1 MVIHEDKIKV
11 NKMYRV
17 EKVLNHNVILGICEK
32 DKQEYLIMGKGI
44 GFGKKIAQRIE
55 IGDEVQVYSLVDVK
69 NAKDTTSSVKE
80 IEPIYLEAANMLL
93 DEAQKRIGEVDR
105 SVLIPLADHI
115 DFAVRRIREQG
126 EISNPL
132 ICDIQVLF
140 HMEYKVAE
148 QIVPFLAENSD
159 VSMSE
164 SELGYIAL
172 HIHSAI
178 AEQNVASSMQVAR
191 CVRECINLIEK
202 EIHQIIPITTLSYNR
217 LMNHV
222 RYMVLRAEQG
232 EEIKL
237 NMNDY
242 MELRF
247 KKSYAIATYVCEE
260 MGKILHTKLHEHELG
275 YLSMHIQRCIEE
287 IAAETQEKL

>member
-1 MVIHEDKIKV
+1 MF
-11 NKMYRV
+11 RV
-17 EKVLNHNVILGICEK
+17 VKVLNHNVILAVKED

-44 GFGKKIAQRIE
+44 GFGKKTAERIDISE
-55 IGDEVQVYSLVDVK
+55 EVQVYSLVNAK
-69 NAKDTTSSVKE
+69 NAKATTSSVKE
-80 IEPIYLEAANMLL
+80 IAPIYLEAANMLL
-93 DEAQKRIGEVDR
+93 DEAQKCIGKVDR

-115 DFAVRRIREQG
+115 DFAVKRIREQG

-132 ICDIQVLF
+132 ISDIQVLF

-148 QIVPFLAENSD
+148 KILPFLEENSD
-159 VSMSE
+159 VTMSK

-191 CVRECINLIEK
+191 CVRECINLIEQ
-202 EIHQIIPITTLSYNR
+202 EIHKTIPVTTLSYNR

-242 MELRF
+242 MALRF
-247 KKSYAIATYVCEE
+247 KKSYAIATYVCDE
-260 MGKILHTKLHEHELG
+260 MGKILHTKLHEHEVG

-287 IAAETQEKL
+287 IEAETKEGA

>member
-1 MVIHEDKIKV
+1 
-11 NKMYRV
+11 MYRV
-17 EKVLNHNVILGICEK
+17 EKVLNHNVILAIKEE
-32 DKQEYLIMGKGI
+32 DKQEYLVMGKGI
-44 GFGKKIAQRIE
+44 GFGKKIAQRM
-55 IGDEVQVYSLVDVK
+55 EVEEDARVYSLIDVK

-80 IEPIYLEAANMLL
+80 IAPIYLEAANMLL
-93 DEAQKRIGEVDR
+93 DEAEKKIGKVDR

-115 DFAVRRIREQG
+115 DFAVKRIKEQG

-148 QIVPFLAENSD
+148 KILPFLEENSD
-159 VSMSE
+159 VTMSE

-191 CVRECINLIEK
+191 CVRECIRMIEE
-202 EIHQIIPITTLSYNR
+202 EIHHVIPVTTLSYNR

-237 NMNDY
+237 SMNDY

-260 MGKILHTKLHEHELG
+260 MGKILNKKLHEHELG
-275 YLSMHIQRCIEE
+275 YLAMHIQRCMEEIEE
-287 IAAETQEKL
+287 ETKEQSY

>member
-1 MVIHEDKIKV
+1 
-11 NKMYRV
+11 MYRV
-17 EKVLNHNVILGICEK
+17 EKVLNHNVILAISEEN
-32 DKQEYLIMGKGI
+32 KQEYLIMQKGI
-44 GFGKKIAQRIE
+44 GFGKKVAERFE
-55 IGDEVQVYSLVDVK
+55 AEEAQVYSLVDIK

-80 IEPIYLEAANMLL
+80 IQPIYLEAANLLL
-93 DEAQKRIGEVDR
+93 DEAEKRIGRVDR

-115 DFAVRRIREQG
+115 DFAVRRIKEQG

-132 ICDIQVLF
+132 ISDIQVLF

-148 QIVPFLAENSD
+148 QILPFIEEYAGLTL
-159 VSMSE
+159 SE
-164 SELGYIAL
+164 SEIGYIAL

-178 AEQNVASSMQVAR
+178 AERNVAASMQVAR

-202 EIHQIIPITTLSYNR
+202 EINQSIPVMTLSYNR

-222 RYMVLRAEQG
+222 RYMVLRAEQK

-237 NMNDY
+237 SMNEY

-247 KKSYAIATYVCEE
+247 KKSYGIATYVCDE
-260 MGKILHTKLHEHELG
+260 MSKILHVKLHENELG
-275 YLSMHIQRCIEE
+275 YLAMHIQRCIEE
-287 IAAETQEKL
+287 IESEIQEEE

>member
-1 MVIHEDKIKV
+1 
-11 NKMYRV
+11 MYRV
-17 EKVLNHNVILGICEK
+17 EKVLNHNVILAIKEE

-44 GFGKKIAQRIE
+44 GFGKKIAERIE
-55 IGDEVQVYSLVDVK
+55 TGEDAQVYSLLDVK

-80 IEPIYLEAANMLL
+80 IAPIYLEAADMLL
-93 DEAQKRIGEVDR
+93 DEAEKRIGKVDR

-115 DFAVRRIREQG
+115 DFAVRRIKEQG

-132 ICDIQVLF
+132 VSDIQVLF

-148 QIVPFLAENSD
+148 KILPFLAENSD
-159 VSMSE
+159 VTMSE

-172 HIHSAI
+172 HIHSSI

-191 CVRECINLIEK
+191 CVRECINLIEQ
-202 EIHQIIPITTLSYNR
+202 EIHQTIPITTLSYNR

-237 NMNDY
+237 SMNDY

-247 KKSYAIATYVCEE
+247 KKSYAIATYVCDE

-275 YLSMHIQRCIEE
+275 YLAMHIQRCIEE
-287 IAAETQEKL
+287 IEAEIQEEI

>member
-1 MVIHEDKIKV
+1 
-11 NKMYRV
+11 MYRV
-17 EKVLNHNVILGICEK
+17 EKVLNHNVILAIKEE

-44 GFGKKIAQRIE
+44 GFGRKTAERIE
-55 IGDEVQVYSLVDVK
+55 IEPEVKVYSLVDVK

-80 IEPIYLEAANMLL
+80 IGPVYLEAASMLL
-93 DEAQKRIGEVDR
+93 DEAEKQIGKVDR

-115 DFAVRRIREQG
+115 DFAVRRIKEQG

-132 ICDIQVLF
+132 SCDIQVLF

-148 QIVPFLAENSD
+148 KILPFLKENSD
-159 VSMSE
+159 VVMSE

-191 CVRECINLIEK
+191 CVRECVGLIEQ
-202 EIHQIIPITTLSYNR
+202 EIKQKIPVTTLSYNR

-247 KKSYAIATYVCEE
+247 KKSYAIATYVCDE
-260 MGKILHTKLHEHELG
+260 MGKILHKKLHEHELG
-275 YLSMHIQRCIEE
+275 YLAVHIQRCIEE
-287 IAAETQEKL
+287 IEEEIKEQ

>member
-1 MVIHEDKIKV
+1 
-11 NKMYRV
+11 MYRV
-17 EKVLNHNVILGICEK
+17 EKVLNHNVILAIYEN

-44 GFGKKIAQRIE
+44 GFGKKIAERIE
-55 IGDEVQVYSLVDVK
+55 IGEETRVYSLVDIK

-93 DEAQKRIGEVDR
+93 DEAEKQIGKVDR

-115 DFAVRRIREQG
+115 EFAVKRIREQG

-132 ICDIQVLF
+132 ISDIQVLF
-140 HMEYKVAE
+140 YMEYKVAQ
-148 QIVPFLAENSD
+148 QILPFLAENSD
-159 VSMSE
+159 ITMSE

-191 CVRECINLIEK
+191 CVRECIHLIEQ
-202 EIHQIIPITTLSYNR
+202 EIHQTIPVTTLSYNR

-237 NMNDY
+237 SMNDY

-247 KKSYAIATYVCEE
+247 KKSYAIATYVCDE

-275 YLSMHIQRCIEE
+275 YLAMHIQRCIEE
-287 IAAETQEKL
+287 IESETKEDL

>member
-1 MVIHEDKIKV
+1 
-11 NKMYRV
+11 MYRV
-17 EKVLNHNVILGICEK
+17 EKVLNHNVILAIKED

-44 GFGKKIAQRIE
+44 GFGKKIAERME
-55 IGDEVQVYSLVDVK
+55 LGEEARVYSLVDIK

-80 IEPIYLEAANMLL
+80 IAPIYLEAANMLL
-93 DEAQKRIGEVDR
+93 DEAEKQIGKVDR

-115 DFAVRRIREQG
+115 DFAVKRIREQG

-132 ICDIQVLF
+132 ISDIQVLF

-148 QIVPFLAENSD
+148 KILPFLAENTD
-159 VSMSE
+159 ITMSE

-191 CVRECINLIEK
+191 CVRECIRMIEE
-202 EIHQIIPITTLSYNR
+202 EIHHTIPVTTLSYNR

-247 KKSYAIATYVCEE
+247 KKSYAIATYVCDE

-287 IAAETQEKL
+287 IEEETKGQ

>member
-1 MVIHEDKIKV
+1 
-11 NKMYRV
+11 MYRV
-17 EKVLNHNVILGICEK
+17 EKVLNHNVILSIYENN
-32 DKQEYLIMGKGI
+32 KQEYLLVGKGV
-44 GFGKKIAQRIE
+44 GFGRKTAQRIE
-55 IGDEVQVYSLVDVK
+55 ITEDVQVYSLIDVK
-69 NAKDTTSSVKE
+69 NAKATTSSVKE
-80 IEPIYLEAANMLL
+80 IQPIYLEAANMLL
-93 DEAQKRIGEVDR
+93 DEAEKRIGKVDR

-115 DFAVRRIREQG
+115 DFAVRHIREQG

-132 ICDIQVLF
+132 ISDIQVLF

-148 QIVPFLAENSD
+148 KILPFLAEHSEIT
-159 VSMSE
+159 MSE

-178 AEQNVASSMQVAR
+178 AEQNVVSSMQVAR
-191 CVRECINLIEK
+191 CVRECINLIEQ
-202 EIHQIIPITTLSYNR
+202 EIHQNIPVTTLSYNR

-237 NMNDY
+237 SMNDY
-242 MELRF
+242 MQLRF
-247 KKSYAIATYVCEE
+247 KKSYAIATYVCDE

-275 YLSMHIQRCIEE
+275 YLAMHIQRCIEE
-287 IAAETQEKL
+287 IEEEIKEE

>member
-1 MVIHEDKIKV
+1 
-11 NKMYRV
+11 MYRV
-17 EKVLNHNVILGICEK
+17 EKVLNHNVILAIKED

-44 GFGKKIAQRIE
+44 GFGKKIAERME
-55 IGDEVQVYSLVDVK
+55 LGEEARVYSLVDIK
-69 NAKDTTSSVKE
+69 NAKDTTSPVKE
-80 IEPIYLEAANMLL
+80 IAPIYLEAANMLL
-93 DEAQKRIGEVDR
+93 DEAEKQIGKVDR

-115 DFAVRRIREQG
+115 DFAVKRIREQG

-132 ICDIQVLF
+132 ISDIQVLF

-148 QIVPFLAENSD
+148 KILPFLAENTD
-159 VSMSE
+159 ITMSE

-191 CVRECINLIEK
+191 CVRECIRMIEE
-202 EIHQIIPITTLSYNR
+202 EIHHTIPVTTLSYNR

-247 KKSYAIATYVCEE
+247 KKSYAIATYVCDE

-287 IAAETQEKL
+287 IEEETKGQ

>member
-1 MVIHEDKIKV
+1 
-11 NKMYRV
+11 MYRV
-17 EKVLNHNVILGICEK
+17 EKVLNHNVILAINED
-32 DKQEYLIMGKGI
+32 DKQEYLIMDKGI
-44 GFGKKIAQRIE
+44 GFGKKIAERME
-55 IGDEVQVYSLVDVK
+55 IGEEVRVYSLVDVK
-69 NAKDTTSSVKE
+69 NAKESTSSVKE
-80 IEPIYLEAANMLL
+80 IAPIYLEAANMLL
-93 DEAQKRIGEVDR
+93 DEAEKRIGKVDR

-115 DFAVRRIREQG
+115 DFAVKRIREQG

-132 ICDIQVLF
+132 ISDIQVLF

-148 QIVPFLAENSD
+148 HILPFLAENTE
-159 VSMSE
+159 VTMSE

-191 CVRECINLIEK
+191 CVRECIRLIEE
-202 EIHQIIPITTLSYNR
+202 EIHHTIPVTTLSYNR

-287 IAAETQEKL
+287 IEEEIKKEV

>member
-1 MVIHEDKIKV
+1 
-11 NKMYRV
+11 MYRV
-17 EKVLNHNVILGICEK
+17 EKVLNHNVILAIYEE

-44 GFGKKIAQRIE
+44 GFGKKTAERITVSD
-55 IGDEVQVYSLVDVK
+55 DEQVYSLMDKK
-69 NAKDTTSSVKE
+69 NEKDTTSSVKE
-80 IEPIYLEAANMLL
+80 IQPIYLEAANMLL
-93 DEAQKRIGEVDR
+93 EEAEKRIGKVDR
-105 SVLIPLADHI
+105 SVLIPLADHL
-115 DFAVRRIREQG
+115 DFAVRRIKEQG

-132 ICDIQVLF
+132 VRDIQVLF

-148 QIVPFLAENSD
+148 KIISFLEENLK

-178 AEQNVASSMQVAR
+178 AEQNVSSSMQVAR
-191 CVRECINLIEK
+191 CVRECITLIEQ
-202 EIHQIIPITTLSYNR
+202 EIKHSIPVTTLSYNR

-222 RYMVLRAEQG
+222 RYMVLRVEQG

-237 NMNDY
+237 CMNDY

-247 KKSYAIATYVCEE
+247 KKAYSIANYVCDE
-260 MGKILHTKLHEHELG
+260 MGKILHKKLHENELG
-275 YLSMHIQRCIEE
+275 YLAMHIQRCMEE
-287 IAAETQEKL
+287 IETEIKEEES

>member
-1 MVIHEDKIKV
+1 
-11 NKMYRV
+11 MYRV
-17 EKVLNHNVILGICEK
+17 EKVLNHNVILAISEEN
-32 DKQEYLIMGKGI
+32 KQEYLIMQKGI
-44 GFGKKIAQRIE
+44 GFGKKVAERFE
-55 IGDEVQVYSLVDVK
+55 AEEAQVYSLVDIK

-80 IEPIYLEAANMLL
+80 IQPIYLEAANLLL
-93 DEAQKRIGEVDR
+93 DEAEKRIGRVDR

-115 DFAVRRIREQG
+115 DFAVRRIKEQG

-132 ICDIQVLF
+132 ISDIQVLF

-148 QIVPFLAENSD
+148 QILPFIEEYAGLTL
-159 VSMSE
+159 SE
-164 SELGYIAL
+164 SEIGYIAL

-178 AEQNVASSMQVAR
+178 AEQNVAASMQVAR

-202 EIHQIIPITTLSYNR
+202 EINQSIPVMTLSYNR

-222 RYMVLRAEQG
+222 RYMVLRAEQK

-237 NMNDY
+237 SMNEY

-247 KKSYAIATYVCEE
+247 KKSYGIATYVCDE
-260 MGKILHTKLHEHELG
+260 MSKILHVKLHENELG
-275 YLSMHIQRCIEE
+275 YLAMHIQRCIEE
-287 IAAETQEKL
+287 IESEIQEEE

>member
-1 MVIHEDKIKV
+1 
-11 NKMYRV
+11 
-17 EKVLNHNVILGICEK
+17 
-32 DKQEYLIMGKGI
+32 
-44 GFGKKIAQRIE
+44 
-55 IGDEVQVYSLVDVK
+55 
-69 NAKDTTSSVKE
+69 
-80 IEPIYLEAANMLL
+80 MLL
-93 DEAQKRIGEVDR
+93 DEAEKRIGKVDR

-115 DFAVRRIREQG
+115 DFAVRRIKEQG

-132 ICDIQVLF
+132 VSDIQVLF

-148 QIVPFLAENSD
+148 KILPFLAENSD
-159 VSMSE
+159 VTMSE

-172 HIHSAI
+172 HIHSSI

-191 CVRECINLIEK
+191 CVRECINLIEQ
-202 EIHQIIPITTLSYNR
+202 EIHQTIPITTLSYNR

-237 NMNDY
+237 SMNDY

-247 KKSYAIATYVCEE
+247 KKSYAIATYVCDE

-275 YLSMHIQRCIEE
+275 YLAMHIQRCIEE
-287 IAAETQEKL
+287 IEAEIQEEI